1 MMNLSRPGLRDGMRT
16 ALCSHIFR
24 LLRRTRVPWILL
36 ENVPGLLMWHLAGD
50 PPQEPAIAY
59 IVQELESLGYS
70 WAHRV
75 VSLSAFGL
83 PQRRRRVFI
92 VASLHGDPRDVL
104 LSTESICKGQ
114 CIDVSKA
121 DVDPRPA
128 AECYECFMTPPH
140 VTPKI
145 SVTCVDLAE
154 KRFCPLAH
162 EICTLTTSN
171 GRRLC
176 MVEDLGDGKG
186 RAFRLEV
193 EDAERLSGFPVGW
206 TEPCFPLKAP
216 GRPWMRAVDTNPSYT
231 KRMELLGRAVSI
243 PQARWIGQ
251 RLISPYEF
259 KFSRECEGVKFSK
272 PVPSLPSVATENRD
286 NDTTLYAWPSAAWNI
301 LSSPEIIK
309 LSTTNDPGS
318 SLWHGRRGLPHM
330 TEAPEICSFTP
341 LGEFLSSAPRREV
354 DSDALSGFISRA
366 VEHGIKLA
374 PFVCHAFGIPVPA
387 APQAK
392 QRKQP
397 KPKVCAGQNQGEHAG
412 EVVWIPTK
420 MSKMKCFWPG
430 IALRLDEDRDVI
442 PTYAIE
448 KIKPGQTSDSHRMV
462 VYFAEES
469 YEWMSK
475 DGILPFCEY
484 FDELEKQPLLAS
496 RAKYRKAVEL
506 ALEWQINQ
514 DGALENL
521 YDVRLRQLHAQ
532 EAEKLRRKIGNLGEI
547 PHVTCGVCIVCQS
560 KKHESQIIPFSERHI
575 PRASTRQMKCSPL
588 KGVRSGQNCPQL
600 RVLSAAKKGSISAQL
615 ALLREK
621 AVGRRIEIYWH
632 VDRKFYPATITAFDD
647 QNYLHRVEHDD
658 GDIEP
663 AVKLWE
669 LRINLLVQDDEK
681 EALQGNASQTI
692 TTETPRARKRAAGV
706 KRFWPF
712 GSK

>member
-430 IALRLDEDRDVI
+430 IALHLDEDRDVI

>member
-1 MMNLSRPGLRDGMRT
+1 MNLSRPGLRDGMRT

-430 IALRLDEDRDVI
+430 IALHLDEDRDVI

-712 GSK
+712 

>member
-430 IALRLDEDRDVI
+430 IALHLDEDRDVI

-621 AVGRRIEIYWH
+621 AVGRRIETYWH

>member
-186 RAFRLEV
+186 RAFRLAV

-309 LSTTNDPGS
+309 LSTANDPGC

-387 APQAK
+387 APHAK

-430 IALRLDEDRDVI
+430 IALHLDEDRDVI

-532 EAEKLRRKIGNLGEI
+532 EAEKLRQKIGNLSEM

-600 RVLSAAKKGSISAQL
+600 RVSTCRILKHSREFTKS
-615 ALLREK
+615 ALLAGTLSGKERVNQRPTRPAARES
-621 AVGRRIEIYWH
+621 GG
-632 VDRKFYPATITAFDD
+632 PAYRNI
-647 QNYLHRVEHDD
+647 L
-658 GDIEP
+658 
-663 AVKLWE
+663 
-669 LRINLLVQDDEK
+669 
-681 EALQGNASQTI
+681 
-692 TTETPRARKRAAGV
+692 AR
-706 KRFWPF
+706 
-712 GSK
+712 

>member
-1 MMNLSRPGLRDGMRT
+1 
-16 ALCSHIFR
+16 
-24 LLRRTRVPWILL
+24 
-36 ENVPGLLMWHLAGD
+36 
-50 PPQEPAIAY
+50 
-59 IVQELESLGYS
+59 
-70 WAHRV
+70 
-75 VSLSAFGL
+75 
-83 PQRRRRVFI
+83 
-92 VASLHGDPRDVL
+92 
-104 LSTESICKGQ
+104 
-114 CIDVSKA
+114 
-121 DVDPRPA
+121 
-128 AECYECFMTPPH
+128 
-140 VTPKI
+140 
-145 SVTCVDLAE
+145 
-154 KRFCPLAH
+154 
-162 EICTLTTSN
+162 
-171 GRRLC
+171 

-341 LGEFLSSAPRREV
+341 LGEFLSSAPRREF

-366 VEHGIKLA
+366 VEHGINLA

-387 APQAK
+387 APHAK

-430 IALRLDEDRDVI
+430 IALHLDEDRDVI

-600 RVLSAAKKGSISAQL
+600 RVSICRILEHSREFTKS
-615 ALLREK
+615 ALLAGTLSGKERVNQRPTRPAARES
-621 AVGRRIEIYWH
+621 GG
-632 VDRKFYPATITAFDD
+632 PAYRNI
-647 QNYLHRVEHDD
+647 L
-658 GDIEP
+658 
-663 AVKLWE
+663 
-669 LRINLLVQDDEK
+669 
-681 EALQGNASQTI
+681 
-692 TTETPRARKRAAGV
+692 AR
-706 KRFWPF
+706 
-712 GSK
+712 

>member
-366 VEHGIKLA
+366 VEHGINLA

-387 APQAK
+387 APHAK

-430 IALRLDEDRDVI
+430 IALHLDEDRDVI

-681 EALQGNASQTI
+681 EALQGTASQTI

-712 GSK
+712 

>member
-1 MMNLSRPGLRDGMRT
+1 MNLSRPGLRDGMRT

-430 IALRLDEDRDVI
+430 IALHLDEDRDVI